1 MAQPVLTILHV
12 VISLIGIV
20 AGFVAAAGLLNS
32 NLSRGWTILFLATTM
47 LTSLTGFLFEFTR
60 LLPSHIVALISLAL
74 LAAALFALYSKQLSG
89 YWRTIYVVT
98 ALTSLYLNVFVL
110 IIQAFMKVPALKA
123 IAPTQTE
130 PAFVAVQAVTLL
142 LFVSVTILASIR
154 FRPPAFA

>member
-32 NLSRGWTILFLATTM
+32 NLSRGWTILFLATTI

-74 LAAALFALYSKQLSG
+74 LAAALFALYSKHLSG

>member
-60 LLPSHIVALISLAL
+60 LLPLHIVALISLAL
-74 LAAALFALYSKQLSG
+74 LAAALFALYSRQLSG

>member
-74 LAAALFALYSKQLSG
+74 LAAALFALYSRQLSG

>member
-74 LAAALFALYSKQLSG
+74 LAAALFALYSRQLSG

-110 IIQAFMKVPALKA
+110 IIQAFMATIAAEIGYESEAAFSRAFKKMMGVPPSAWRLGA
-123 IAPTQTE
+123 R
-130 PAFVAVQAVTLL
+130 
-142 LFVSVTILASIR
+142 AS
-154 FRPPAFA
+154 AATA

>member
-32 NLSRGWTILFLATTM
+32 NLSRGWTILFLATTI

>member
-32 NLSRGWTILFLATTM
+32 NLSRGWTILFLATTI

-74 LAAALFALYSKQLSG
+74 LAAALFALYSRQLSG

>member
-1 MAQPVLTILHV
+1 
-12 VISLIGIV
+12 
-20 AGFVAAAGLLNS
+20 
-32 NLSRGWTILFLATTM
+32 M

-74 LAAALFALYSKQLSG
+74 LAAALFALYSRQLSG

-98 ALTSLYLNVFVL
+98 ALTSLYLNVLVL